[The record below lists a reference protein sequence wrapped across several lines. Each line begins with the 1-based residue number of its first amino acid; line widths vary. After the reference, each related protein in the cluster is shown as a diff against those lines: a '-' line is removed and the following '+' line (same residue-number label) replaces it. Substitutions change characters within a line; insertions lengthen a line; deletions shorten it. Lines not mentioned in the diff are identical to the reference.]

1 MELSSIL
8 SPIIIWHC
16 RRKGRIYNTTEIS
29 FNMEESNFRFSFP
42 DARKLTDN
50 INPQEILSVFRN
62 VNTAAEPLRRY
73 DDGTYYYMYMIGFSR
88 KKRFLQLFLSY
99 DEERVNF
106 EEVRVADEED
116 ILRGYCR
123 HSLD

>member
-1 MELSSIL
+1 M
-8 SPIIIWHC
+8 
-16 RRKGRIYNTTEIS
+16 
-29 FNMEESNFRFSFP
+29 
-42 DARKLTDN
+42 
-50 INPQEILSVFRN
+50 SVFRN